1 MSSLAPESLER
12 LQEMTPEQRF
22 ETVRTLCYQAP
33 GGGGSDQY
41 VELMEEMVALGI
53 LTWDEIEAFEARG

>member
-1 MSSLAPESLER
+1 MSRIDPESLER
-12 LQEMTPEQRF
+12 LQQMSPEQRF

-33 GGGGSDQY
+33 GGGGSDHY

-53 LTWDEIEAFEARG
+53 LSWDEIEAFEARG

>member
-1 MSSLAPESLER
+1 MSRLDPESLER
-12 LQEMTPEQRF
+12 LQLMPPEQRL
-22 ETVRTLCYQAP
+22 ETVRTVCYKAP

-41 VELMEEMVALGI
+41 VEMLEELVELGI